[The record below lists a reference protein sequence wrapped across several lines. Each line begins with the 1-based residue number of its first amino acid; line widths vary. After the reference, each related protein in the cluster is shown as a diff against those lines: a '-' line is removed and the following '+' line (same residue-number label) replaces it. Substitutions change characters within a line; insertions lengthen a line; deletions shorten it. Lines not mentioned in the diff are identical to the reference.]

1 MVTTKSMNQ
10 NIRRQSVMG
19 LRDPPTG
26 DNIRIEDLPKAVQ
39 ERLAKSSITDEEFY
53 EMLYFAKFQP
63 RGKRRLNKKDLTD
76 LVVGF
81 GEAPL
86 TNKSGLRNGGKVS
99 KTILDGS
106 IDPLKAKSFI
116 ANIKNKNRIPT
127 NPNYSSF
134 KNSLKI

>member
-1 MVTTKSMNQ
+1 MVSTKSMNQ

-19 LRDPPTG
+19 LRNPPTG

-39 ERLAKSSITDEEFY
+39 ERLSKSNISDEEFY
-53 EMLYFAKFQP
+53 QMLYFAKFQP
-63 RGKRRLNKKDLTD
+63 RGKRRLNKKELSD
-76 LVVGF
+76 LVIGF
-81 GEAPL
+81 SEAPL
-86 TNKSGLRNGGKVS
+86 TSTSGLRNGGKVS

-127 NPNYSSF
+127 NPNFTSF
-134 KNSLKI
+134 KNSIKI

>member
-1 MVTTKSMNQ
+1 MVSTKNMTQ

-19 LRDPPTG
+19 LRNPPTG
-26 DNIRIEDLPKAVQ
+26 DKIRIEDLPKTVQ
-39 ERLAKSSITDEEFY
+39 ERLSKSTITDEEFY
-53 EMLYFAKFQP
+53 EMLYFAKYQP
-63 RGKRRLNKKDLTD
+63 RGKRRLNKKDLTN

-81 GEAPL
+81 SEAPL

-116 ANIKNKNRIPT
+116 ASIKNKNRIPT
-127 NPNYSSF
+127 NPNYTSF